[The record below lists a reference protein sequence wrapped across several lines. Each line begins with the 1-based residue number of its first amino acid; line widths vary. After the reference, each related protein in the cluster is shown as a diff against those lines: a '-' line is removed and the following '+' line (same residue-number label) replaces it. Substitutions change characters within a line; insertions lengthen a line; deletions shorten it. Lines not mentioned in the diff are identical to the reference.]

1 MSAYIMESPPIPNN
15 INSYNLGEEIEK
27 SSYGSVYSATHKYTE
42 EKVAIKILSK
52 NKLMRNITEIN
63 LINNEIAILK
73 ILNHK
78 NIIKLYEVLES
89 DSYIYIVM
97 ELCQGKGLF
106 DEIIKKKN
114 LNEKEALIIFRQLI
128 DAMKYMHNMNICHRD
143 IKPENILFDENNKI
157 KLIDFGFSFCYKN
170 TNIKINDDYGTP
182 SYACPEMHK
191 GEKYNPEL
199 ADVWSCGILLYTM
212 ISGYLPFSEED
223 EFLNEELIVKGQ
235 FDMPKNFSIQLQD
248 LLKHM
253 IEPNPKLRYRFNDV
267 LISDWFTMSNDIPL
281 IGGINIF
288 QIAFPIDEN
297 LLNLCNA
304 YGYDKEIIKSGLK
317 ENKYDSNTAVYRI
330 LLKKIGNIGIESIS
344 DLYSNE
350 FKNYI
355 ESSIN
360 WYEDKDS
367 MQKIKEYY
375 IKEEKR
381 YNLVQ
386 KQKNYF
392 IQKQE
397 EALRILDS
405 VQEKYEEF
413 RRNEDEKI
421 FKLLEEENKYKKKW
435 KIQQTLLQFQIIKL

>member
-1 MSAYIMESPPIPNN
+1 
-15 INSYNLGEEIEK
+15 
-27 SSYGSVYSATHKYTE
+27 
-42 EKVAIKILSK
+42 
-52 NKLMRNITEIN
+52 
-63 LINNEIAILK
+63 
-73 ILNHK
+73 
-78 NIIKLYEVLES
+78 
-89 DSYIYIVM
+89 
-97 ELCQGKGLF
+97 
-106 DEIIKKKN
+106 
-114 LNEKEALIIFRQLI
+114 
-128 DAMKYMHNMNICHRD
+128 
-143 IKPENILFDENNKI
+143 
-157 KLIDFGFSFCYKN
+157 
-170 TNIKINDDYGTP
+170 
-182 SYACPEMHK
+182 
-191 GEKYNPEL
+191 
-199 ADVWSCGILLYTM
+199 
-212 ISGYLPFSEED
+212 
-223 EFLNEELIVKGQ
+223 
-235 FDMPKNFSIQLQD
+235 
-248 LLKHM
+248 M

-413 RRNEDEKI
+413 KRNEDEKI
-421 FKLLEEENKYKKKW
+421 FKLLEEENKKKTENAANASSISNNKVIVDSPISNNSNSQ
-435 KIQQTLLQFQIIKL
+435 KQISNNEILCSISSSITPYTPISIKYDNNASPVILV